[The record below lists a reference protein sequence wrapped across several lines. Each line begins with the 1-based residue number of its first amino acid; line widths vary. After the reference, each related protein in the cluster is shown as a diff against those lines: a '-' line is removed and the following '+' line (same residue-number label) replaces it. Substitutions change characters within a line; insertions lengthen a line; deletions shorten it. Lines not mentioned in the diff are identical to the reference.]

1 MMLNCPNCGA
11 PIQSD
16 ICPYCGS
23 VFLDWACFDMNRPT
37 FVKVRDHLG
46 HIKLLKIMPVSTTMT
61 LSNNSCALYADDKIY
76 TQVWP
81 EELRIEAEF
90 VAVPFRHKLAG
101 KEVLCIDID
110 PDKANDDTIK
120 DALHNFG
127 DR

>member
-1 MMLNCPNCGA
+1 MLNCPNCGA
-11 PIQSD
+11 PIQRD

-37 FVKVRDHLG
+37 FVKVRDHYG
-46 HIKLLKIMPVSTTMT
+46 HIKLLKIMPISTALT
-61 LSNNSCALYADDKIY
+61 LSDDSCELYADDRIY
-76 TQVWP
+76 KRVWH
-81 EELRIEAEF
+81 EELKIEAEF

-110 PDKANDDTIK
+110 PDIANDDTIK
-120 DALHNFG
+120 DTLYNFG